1 MLESEDL
8 GLLEILAQ
16 AEDDVK
22 NGRVAPI
29 TETFDALRADDNLS
43 VHVSEKS
50 EFCLKKAPVD
60 WDSFVIP
67 SQRGQHVD
75 EYMREMRDK

>member
-8 GLLEILAQ
+8 GLMEILAQ

-43 VHVSEKS
+43 VLVS
-50 EFCLKKAPVD
+50 
-60 WDSFVIP
+60 
-67 SQRGQHVD
+67 
-75 EYMREMRDK
+75 EMRDK